1 MASHA
6 RRLIASTIAG
16 FAGLLTFASPA
27 EHHPV
32 PTANEIS
39 ARSWGR
45 VGSSLRRAMKDA
57 DARTSSPAKSLNP
70 DA

>member
-1 MASHA
+1 MANHA

-27 EHHPV
+27 EYHPV

-39 ARSWGR
+39 ARSWSR

-57 DARTSSPAKSLNP
+57 DARTPSIAKSLTP